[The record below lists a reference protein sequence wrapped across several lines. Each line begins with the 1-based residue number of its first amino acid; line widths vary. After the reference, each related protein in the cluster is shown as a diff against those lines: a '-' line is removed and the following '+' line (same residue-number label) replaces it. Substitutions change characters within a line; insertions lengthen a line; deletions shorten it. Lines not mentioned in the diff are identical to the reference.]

1 VSLRRTLAISRRI
14 AQQFRRDERTL
25 ALLFV
30 APIVILALL
39 GWVIRDQA
47 PPAGR
52 VAIVNQAG
60 PLAQLGVDR
69 LATAIT
75 DAGLI
80 YVPAITDEAA
90 ARAALANDDLD
101 VAIVVPASLPADVLA
116 GRPTT
121 ITVITPGVSPTS
133 ETTYIGQLQT
143 AVRSAVGGAVPTIDH
158 QTIYGDPS
166 AGFLD
171 TFAPALVGF
180 LVFFLVFVLTGISF
194 LRERVGGT
202 LERLLAT
209 PVRRSEIAVGYSAG
223 FTFFATLQSV
233 VVLTFLLMSVTV
245 PAIGPFSSFNIGLG
259 VYNAGSP
266 WLAFLI
272 TFLLGLVAV
281 NLGIFL
287 STFAR
292 TELQIVQ
299 FIPIVVVPQALLA
312 GIIWPVD
319 SLPGIL
325 QPIARLLPM
334 TYGIEGL
341 REILVKGAD
350 LTARTLQID
359 VLVLAAMAIAL
370 AGAAMATIRREVV

>member
-14 AQQFRRDERTL
+14 AEQFRRDERTL

-47 PPAGR
+47 PPPGK

-60 PLAQLGVDR
+60 PLAQPGVDR
-69 LATAIT
+69 LASAMT
-75 DAGLI
+75 DAGLV
-80 YVPAITDEAA
+80 YVGSITDEAA
-90 ARAALANDDLD
+90 ARAALAAGDLN
-101 VAIVVPASLPADVLA
+101 VAIVVPASLPADVIA
-116 GRPTT
+116 GRGVT
-121 ITVITPGVSPTS
+121 ITVITPGVNPTADVA
-133 ETTYIGQLQT
+133 YIGELQT
-143 AVRSAVGGAVPTIDH
+143 ALRSALGAAAPTIDH
-158 QTIYGDPS
+158 QTVYGKPD
-166 AGFLD
+166 ADFLD

-223 FTFFATLQSV
+223 FTFFATLQV
-233 VVLTFLLMSVTV
+233 AVVLTFVLMSVTI
-245 PAIGPFSSFNIGLG
+245 PAIGPFASFNIGLG
-259 VYNAGSP
+259 VTNAGSP
-266 WLAFLI
+266 LLAFLI

-325 QPIARLLPM
+325 QPIAQLLPM
-334 TYGIEGL
+334 TYGIQGL

-350 LTARTLQID
+350 LTSRTLQID
-359 VLVLAAMAIAL
+359 VLVLAGMAAVLAL
-370 AGAAMATIRREVV
+370 LAMATIRREVV

>member
-1 VSLRRTLAISRRI
+1 MSLRRTLAISRRI
-14 AQQFRRDERTL
+14 AEQFRRDERTL

-47 PPAGR
+47 PPPGR

-60 PLAQLGVDR
+60 PLAEQGRARLGSA
-69 LATAIT
+69 LT
-75 DAGLI
+75 DAGLV
-80 YVPAITDEAA
+80 YVDSITDETV
-90 ARAALANDDLD
+90 ARSALADGDLD
-101 VAIVVPASLPADVLA
+101 VALILPASLPGDILA
-116 GRPTT
+116 GRPPT
-121 ITVITPGVSPTS
+121 IVVVTPGTSPTADAA
-133 ETTYIGQLQT
+133 YVGDLQ
-143 AVRSAVGGAVPTIDH
+143 AALLGGLGAGAPTIDH
-158 QTIYGDPS
+158 QTIYGKPD
-166 AGFLD
+166 ADFLD

-223 FTFFATLQSV
+223 FTFFATLQV
-233 VVLTFLLMSVTV
+233 AVVLTFVLMSVTV
-245 PAIGPFSSFNIGLG
+245 PAIGPFSSFSIGLG
-259 VYNAGSP
+259 VSNAGSP
-266 WLAFLI
+266 LLAFLI

-325 QPIARLLPM
+325 QPIAHLLPM

-350 LTARTLQID
+350 LTSRTLQLD
-359 VLVLAAMAIAL
+359 VLVLAGMAAVLALMAI
-370 AGAAMATIRREVV
+370 ATIRREVV

>member
-1 VSLRRTLAISRRI
+1 MNLRRTLAISRRI
-14 AQQFRRDERTL
+14 AEQFRRDERTL

-47 PPAGR
+47 PPPGT

-60 PLAQLGVDR
+60 PLAQPGIDR
-69 LATAIT
+69 LATALT
-75 DAGLI
+75 EAGLI
-80 YVPAITDEAA
+80 YESSITDEAA
-90 ARAALANDDLD
+90 ARAALAAGDLNI
-101 VAIVVPASLPADVLA
+101 AIVVPASLPADVIA
-116 GRPTT
+116 GRGVT
-121 ITVITPGVSPTS
+121 ITVITPGVTPSADAA
-133 ETTYIGQLQT
+133 YIGDLQT
-143 AVRSAVGGAVPTIDH
+143 GIRSALGAAAPSIDH
-158 QTIYGDPS
+158 QTIYGTPN

-223 FTFFATLQSV
+223 FTFFATLQV
-233 VVLTFLLMSVTV
+233 AVVLTFVLMSVSI
-245 PAIGPFSSFNIGLG
+245 PAIGPLSSFNIGLG
-259 VYNAGSP
+259 VPNAGSP
-266 WLAFLI
+266 LLAFLI

-325 QPIARLLPM
+325 EPIARLLPM

-350 LTARTLQID
+350 LTSRTLQLD
-359 VLVLAAMAIAL
+359 VLVLAGMAVVL
-370 AGAAMATIRREVV
+370 AVLATATIRREVV

>member
-1 VSLRRTLAISRRI
+1 MSLRRTLAISRRI
-14 AQQFRRDERTL
+14 AEQFRRDERTL

-60 PLAQLGVDR
+60 AAAEQGINQ

-75 DAGLI
+75 GAGLI
-80 YVPAITDEAA
+80 YVPTITDEAA
-90 ARAALANDDLD
+90 ARAALADGDLD
-101 VAIVVPASLPADVLA
+101 VAIVIPASLPADILA
-116 GRPTT
+116 GKGPT
-121 ITVITPGVSPTS
+121 ITVITPGVQPTA
-133 ETTYIGQLQT
+133 EATYIGQLQQ
-143 AVRSAVGGAVPTIDH
+143 AVRGALGSAAPTIDH
-158 QTIYGDPS
+158 QTVYGTPD

-171 TFAPALVGF
+171 TFTPALVGF
-180 LVFFLVFVLTGISF
+180 LVFVLVFVLTGISF

-233 VVLTFLLMSVTV
+233 VVLTFVLMSVTV

-266 WLAFLI
+266 LLAFVI

-350 LTARTLQID
+350 LTSRTLQID
-359 VLVLAAMAIAL
+359 VLVLAGMAVLL

>member
-1 VSLRRTLAISRRI
+1 MSLRRTLAISRRI
-14 AQQFRRDERTL
+14 AEQFRRDERTL

-47 PPAGR
+47 PPPGR

-60 PLAQLGVDR
+60 PLAQPGIDR
-69 LATAIT
+69 LAASMTA
-75 DAGLI
+75 AGLV
-80 YVPAITDEAA
+80 YEPAITDQAA
-90 ARAALANDDLD
+90 AQAALANGDLD
-101 VAIVVPASLPADVLA
+101 VAIIIPASLPADILA
-116 GRPTT
+116 GRGPT
-121 ITVITPGVSPTS
+121 ITVITPGVAPTA
-133 ETTYIGQLQT
+133 EAEYIGQLQQ
-143 AVRSAVGGAVPTIDH
+143 AVLGGLGSAAPTIDH
-158 QTIYGDPS
+158 QTVYGTPD

-223 FTFFATLQSV
+223 FTFFATLQSI

-299 FIPIVVVPQALLA
+299 FIPIVIVPQALLA

-325 QPIARLLPM
+325 QPIAHLLPM

-350 LTARTLQID
+350 LSSQVLQID
-359 VLVLAAMAIAL
+359 VLVLAGMAVVL

>member
-1 VSLRRTLAISRRI
+1 MSLRRTLAISRRI
-14 AQQFRRDERTL
+14 AEQFRRDERTL

-47 PPAGR
+47 PPPGR
-52 VAIVNQAG
+52 VAIVNQVG
-60 PLAQLGVDR
+60 PAAQPAIDR
-69 LATAIT
+69 LAVSITA
-75 DAGLI
+75 AGLV
-80 YVPAITDEAA
+80 YEPSITDEAA
-90 ARAALANDDLD
+90 ARTALADGDLD
-101 VAIVVPASLPADVLA
+101 VAIVIPASLPADIVA
-116 GRPTT
+116 GRGPT
-121 ITVITPGVSPTS
+121 ITIITPGVSPTA
-133 ETTYIGQLQT
+133 EATYIGQLQQ
-143 AVRSAVGGAVPTIDH
+143 AVLGALGAAAPTIDH
-158 QTIYGDPS
+158 QTIYGAPDT
-166 AGFLD
+166 GFLD

-233 VVLTFLLMSVTV
+233 VVLTFVLMSVTV
-245 PAIGPFSSFNIGLG
+245 PAIGPFSSFSIGLG

-266 WLAFLI
+266 LLAFVI

-299 FIPIVVVPQALLA
+299 FIPIVIVPQALLA
-312 GIIWPVD
+312 GIIWPVN

-350 LTARTLQID
+350 LTSRTLQVD
-359 VLVLAAMAIAL
+359 VLVLAGMAVVL

>member
-1 VSLRRTLAISRRI
+1 
-14 AQQFRRDERTL
+14 
-25 ALLFV
+25 
-30 APIVILALL
+30 
-39 GWVIRDQA
+39 
-47 PPAGR
+47 
-52 VAIVNQAG
+52 
-60 PLAQLGVDR
+60 
-69 LATAIT
+69 
-75 DAGLI
+75 
-80 YVPAITDEAA
+80 
-90 ARAALANDDLD
+90 
-101 VAIVVPASLPADVLA
+101 VAIVVPASAPADILA
-116 GRPTT
+116 GHGPT

-133 ETTYIGQLQT
+133 EATYIGQLQQ
-143 AVRSAVGGAVPTIDH
+143 AVRGALGAAAPTIDH
-158 QTIYGDPS
+158 QTVYGNPD

-223 FTFFATLQSV
+223 FTFFATLQSI

-266 WLAFLI
+266 WLAFVI

-325 QPIARLLPM
+325 QPIAHLLPM

-350 LTARTLQID
+350 LSSRTLQID
-359 VLVLAAMAIAL
+359 ILVLAGMALVL